1 MMEPLY
7 CKDLLNVLSSEG
19 YCCEIPVGNR
29 GWDFETFA
37 VVVAELSLR
46 GFCHKDVR

>member
-1 MMEPLY
+1 MFCHLRDNAVKNPFGIRE
-7 CKDLLNVLSSEG
+7 
-19 YCCEIPVGNR
+19 
-29 GWDFETFA
+29 WDFETFA